1 MKEELITEISRKM
14 LPYLDNAQ
22 LSQLQEVLTYCFW
35 NVEITQADDNK
46 EKTEDISNVKLLQ
59 MFIASKR
66 LEGCSDKT
74 LKYYQTTLMR
84 MFDSINVH
92 VTHIKT
98 DDLRKY
104 LSDYQKIRQCSKSN
118 IDNIR
123 RILSSFFA
131 WLEDENYIIKSP
143 VRRIHKIKS
152 SKTVKETYTDEA
164 LEIMRDKCGCLR
176 DLALIDLLASTGM
189 RVGELVRL
197 NKVDIDFENRECIVF
212 GKGSKERPVYFDAR
226 TKIHLQNYLNERT
239 DVNPALFV
247 SLKETVFLSLLIFG
261 VRVNSASGFTSSPIA
276 PDDVNPN
283 S

>member
-104 LSDYQKIRQCSKSN
+104 LSDYQKYVNAVKVIS
-118 IDNIR
+118 II
-123 RILSSFFA
+123 FA
-131 WLEDENYIIKSP
+131 AFY
-143 VRRIHKIKS
+143 
-152 SKTVKETYTDEA
+152 
-164 LEIMRDKCGCLR
+164 
-176 DLALIDLLASTGM
+176 
-189 RVGELVRL
+189 
-197 NKVDIDFENRECIVF
+197 
-212 GKGSKERPVYFDAR
+212 
-226 TKIHLQNYLNERT
+226 Q
-239 DVNPALFV
+239 
-247 SLKETVFLSLLIFG
+247 VFLPGLKMKIILLK
-261 VRVNSASGFTSSPIA
+261 ALLEGFIK
-276 PDDVNPN
+276 
-283 S
+283 

>member
-35 NVEITQADDNK
+35 NVEITQADNK
-46 EKTEDISNVKLLQ
+46 EKTEDINNIKLLQ

-104 LSDYQKIRQCSKSN
+104 LSDYQKYVNAVKV
-118 IDNIR
+118 
-123 RILSSFFA
+123 ILIIFA
-131 WLEDENYIIKSP
+131 
-143 VRRIHKIKS
+143 
-152 SKTVKETYTDEA
+152 
-164 LEIMRDKCGCLR
+164 
-176 DLALIDLLASTGM
+176 
-189 RVGELVRL
+189 
-197 NKVDIDFENRECIVF
+197 VF
-212 GKGSKERPVYFDAR
+212 
-226 TKIHLQNYLNERT
+226 YL
-239 DVNPALFV
+239 
-247 SLKETVFLSLLIFG
+247 VFLHGLKMKIILLK
-261 VRVNSASGFTSSPIA
+261 ALLEGFIK
-276 PDDVNPN
+276 
-283 S
+283 

>member
-1 MKEELITEISRKM
+1 MRCINMKEELITEISRKM

-164 LEIMRDKCGCLR
+164 LEIMRDKCGLGKPYIQNIRESVCTLPR
-176 DLALIDLLASTGM
+176 YWLVHLLYK
-189 RVGELVRL
+189 LVL
-197 NKVDIDFENRECIVF
+197 PESVQQEAGYNCTPYPTE
-212 GKGSKERPVYFDAR
+212 A
-226 TKIHLQNYLNERT
+226 
-239 DVNPALFV
+239 
-247 SLKETVFLSLLIFG
+247 
-261 VRVNSASGFTSSPIA
+261 NSR
-276 PDDVNPN
+276 
-283 S
+283 

>member
-35 NVEITQADDNK
+35 NVEITQANGN
-46 EKTEDISNVKLLQ
+46 EKKAEDVSNVKLLQ

-84 MFDSINVH
+84 MFNNINVH

-98 DDLRKY
+98 GDLRKY

-226 TKIHLQNYLNERT
+226 TKIH
-239 DVNPALFV
+239 
-247 SLKETVFLSLLIFG
+247 
-261 VRVNSASGFTSSPIA
+261 
-276 PDDVNPN
+276 
-283 S
+283 